1 MARGRKA
8 GYSHVHMSKP
18 SAKKPILISLAFVIV
33 GLILGAQGGI
43 MSGSIL
49 GGIIAGCGI
58 IPAAWG
64 AWTGMQQETQGS
76 LAGAL
81 GMVFVSLGAG
91 GLLLV
96 LGIIDA
102 IR

>member
-1 MARGRKA
+1 
-8 GYSHVHMSKP
+8 MSQP
-18 SAKKPILISLAFVIV
+18 NAKTPIFISLAFVVV
-33 GLILGAQGGI
+33 GLILGAMGGI
-43 MSGSIL
+43 LSGSIL
-49 GGIIAGCGI
+49 GGIIAACGI

-64 AWTGMQQETQGS
+64 AWAGMQQETQAS

-81 GMVFVSLGAG
+81 GMVFVSLGVG
-91 GLLLV
+91 GVLLV

>member
-1 MARGRKA
+1 
-8 GYSHVHMSKP
+8 MSKP
-18 SAKKPILISLAFVIV
+18 SAKTPIFLSLAFVIV
-33 GLILGAQGGI
+33 GLILGAMGGI
-43 MSGSIL
+43 ISGSIL

-64 AWTGMQQETQGS
+64 AWAGMQQETQAS

-81 GMVFVSLGAG
+81 GMVFVSLGVG

-96 LGIIDA
+96 LGIIDW

>member
-1 MARGRKA
+1 
-8 GYSHVHMSKP
+8 MSQ
-18 SAKKPILISLAFVIV
+18 SNAKTPIFISLAFVVV
-33 GLILGAQGGI
+33 GLVLGLMGGVL
-43 MSGSIL
+43 SGSIA
-49 GGIIAGCGI
+49 GGIIAGLGV

-64 AWTGMQQETQGS
+64 AWAGMQQETQAS

-81 GMVFVSLGAG
+81 GMVFVSLGVG
-91 GLLLV
+91 GVLLV

>member
-1 MARGRKA
+1 
-8 GYSHVHMSKP
+8 MSQ
-18 SAKKPILISLAFVIV
+18 SNAKTPIFISLACVV
-33 GLILGAQGGI
+33 AGLILGAMGGLL
-43 MSGSIL
+43 SGSIL
-49 GGIIAGCGI
+49 GGIIAACGV

-64 AWTGMQQETQGS
+64 AWAGMQQETQAS

-81 GMVFVSLGAG
+81 GMVFVSLGVG
-91 GLLLV
+91 GVLLV